1 MNKQFEDLEDHVQD
15 LIESFKKG
23 GNQLEVMNELDSLG
37 IANHAE
43 PGDTIPNTSEVAR
56 LFDVDKEYVMYA
68 GTYEGDQDGDSTFPG
83 DNIYFIIK

>member
-15 LIESFKKG
+15 LIESFEKG
-23 GNQLEVMNELDSLG
+23 VNQLEIMNELGSLG

-56 LFDVDKEYVMYA
+56 LFNIDKKHVMYA
-68 GTYEGDQDGDSTFPG
+68 GIYEGEQDEDSTFPG